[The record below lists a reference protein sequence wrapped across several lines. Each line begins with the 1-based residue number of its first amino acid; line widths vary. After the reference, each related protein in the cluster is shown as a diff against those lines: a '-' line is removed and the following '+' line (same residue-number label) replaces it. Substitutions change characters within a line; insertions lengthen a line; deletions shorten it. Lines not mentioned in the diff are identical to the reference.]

1 MLPDLPE
8 LLRKFKVEQL
18 LEAAGAKSG
27 DSITIG
33 YKEFDF
39 YPDYYPSDFD
49 DMPIEELKRFQQ
61 KKNQNKLIYQLCNL
75 ITGEISLWQAH

>member
-1 MLPDLPE
+1 MHQRLEKAVERYDLSQDE
-8 LLRKFKVEQL
+8 NVARFTRLLRKFKVEQL

-49 DMPIEELKRFQQ
+49 DVPIEELEEVSAEEKS
-61 KKNQNKLIYQLCNL
+61 
-75 ITGEISLWQAH
+75 E